1 MEAREGKK
9 LHDAIGFVG
18 LRAHATA
25 VGLIQLT
32 AELVNAGVLDNM
44 ALERVKNSIAQDL
57 ALNRPPHA
65 AKAAFEAETRQ
76 RLDRL
81 FAGEEKLEPLE
92 TTSEL

>member
-1 MEAREGKK
+1 MDTREGKQ
-9 LHDAIGFVG
+9 LHDAIDFVG

-32 AELVNAGVLDNM
+32 AELVRAGVLDE
-44 ALERVKNSIAQDL
+44 AAVERMKEMIAQDL

-65 AKAAFEAETRQ
+65 TKEAFEKQIRM

-81 FAGEEKLEPLE
+81 FAAEDKLEPKA
-92 TTSEL
+92 SEWQF

>member
-44 ALERVKNSIAQDL
+44 AL
-57 ALNRPPHA
+57 
-65 AKAAFEAETRQ
+65 
-76 RLDRL
+76 
-81 FAGEEKLEPLE
+81 
-92 TTSEL
+92 